1 MTTHDS
7 TISSLIVRLI
17 YGIELQEESD
27 EYFKMVE
34 RITDVA
40 EDIAVPGRYA
50 VEAFPSLQFLPSW
63 LPGMHFKQYAE
74 NAKRE
79 ISGIVSS
86 LLEKTKDDIVS
97 FYGSQHHST

>member
-1 MTTHDS
+1 M
-7 TISSLIVRLI
+7 
-17 YGIELQEESD
+17 QEESG

-63 LPGMHFKQYAE
+63 LPGMHFKRYAE
-74 NAKRE
+74 SARCE
-79 ISGIVSS
+79 ISGIVSN
-86 LLEKTKDDIVS
+86 LLNKAKAHIVS
-97 FYGSQHHST
+97 FPDHSISGHQRFR